1 MRALAPL
8 PLMMPLMM
16 SLMMTLACAAPAY
29 AQSAT
34 QGTTPD
40 QATTAPDSAAA
51 EAAAPSP
58 AKISFPGMGETI
70 LHISATERVQV
81 PQDLLTASLRIEKD
95 NPDAKAVQAEINT
108 IMAKAVAAAKAVTT
122 VKVSTGHYYVYQYN
136 PNPQPPVPQ
145 KDEKGTPKP
154 EERWRG
160 SQSLQ
165 LQSTSADDLLK
176 LAGTLQGSGLVMEN
190 LSYSLSPE
198 KAEEAKDSLME
209 AALTKVKAK
218 AERAA
223 KAMNKSRTDLVEIN
237 IDSSDSF
244 MPQPVMM
251 RAMAMD
257 AGGMEKASAPTA
269 SPGETEITLTV
280 AAKAVLK

>member
-1 MRALAPL
+1 MRVLARSLAL
-8 PLMMPLMM
+8 PLMM
-16 SLMMTLACAAPAY
+16 SLAFTAPAY
-29 AQSAT
+29 AQN
-34 QGTTPD
+34 
-40 QATTAPDSAAA
+40 AASGQ
-51 EAAAPSP
+51 AAPESAVTTEPAATSP

-81 PQDLLTASLRIEKD
+81 PQDLLTASLRIEKE
-95 NPDAKAVQAEINT
+95 NADAKAVQTEINT
-108 IMAKAVAAAKAVTT
+108 IMAKAVETSKAVTT

-136 PNPQPPVPQ
+136 PNPQPPVEK
-145 KDEKGTPKP
+145 KDEKAPKKP

-176 LAGTLQGSGLVMEN
+176 LTGALQDSGLVMEN

-198 KAEEAKDSLME
+198 KADEAKDSLME

-223 KAMNKSRTDLVEIN
+223 KAMNKSRAELVEIN
-237 IDSSDSF
+237 VDSADNY

-257 AGGMEKASAPTA
+257 SGGMEKAAAPTA
-269 SPGETEITLTV
+269 APGETEITLTV
-280 AAKAVLK
+280 GAKALLK